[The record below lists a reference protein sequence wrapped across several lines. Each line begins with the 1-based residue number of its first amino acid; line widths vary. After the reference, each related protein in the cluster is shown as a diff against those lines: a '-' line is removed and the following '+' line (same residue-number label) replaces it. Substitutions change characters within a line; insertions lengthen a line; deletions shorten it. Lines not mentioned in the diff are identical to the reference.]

1 MAVPKYNELFGPF
14 LKAIGDGNIHS
25 LKEIKNSVAEDIQL
39 SEEDSTALLPSGRQ
53 TFFENRI
60 SWCRTYLKKAGLIE
74 SPARAQFQLTASG
87 RDALKDLDQIDV
99 EYLMQFPSFREFQNH
114 SSVKNVQQE
123 SSESK
128 SPKEILEDALNVI
141 NESLSDDLME
151 EIMKLSPTDFEKLV
165 VQLLLKMGYGDG
177 VDDAG
182 NVTTATNDGGIDG
195 LIKEDQLG
203 FSYIYIQAKQWAPE
217 RTVDRPE
224 IQKFAGALQ
233 GQQASKGLFITTA
246 SFSKRAREFAD
257 NLLGSRIVLIDG
269 TQLTKLMIK
278 HDLGVSVEVTY
289 ELKRIDS
296 DYFSGE
302 F

>member
-1 MAVPKYNELFGPF
+1 MAVPKYDELFGSF
-14 LKAIGDGNIHS
+14 LKAVGDGNIHP
-25 LKEIKNSVAEDIQL
+25 LKEIRNIVAEDIHL
-39 SEEDSTALLPSGRQ
+39 SEEDRAELLPSGKQ
-53 TFFENRI
+53 TVFDNRLG
-60 SWCRTYLKKAGLIE
+60 WCRTYLKKAGLLE
-74 SPARAQFQLTASG
+74 SPARAQFRITDAG
-87 RDALKDLDQIDV
+87 KKALKDADQIDG
-99 EYLMQFPSFREFQNH
+99 EYLMQFPSFREFQSH
-114 SSVKNVQQE
+114 SSMKNVQQE
-123 SSESK
+123 SSENK

-141 NESLSDDLME
+141 NESLSDELME
-151 EIMKLSPTDFEKLV
+151 EIMKLSSTDFEKLV

-182 NVTTATNDGGIDG
+182 NVTTATRDGGIDG

-203 FSYIYIQAKQWAPE
+203 FSYIYIQAKQWLPE
-217 RTVDRPE
+217 RTVERPE

-246 SFSKRAREFAD
+246 SFSKGAREFAD
-257 NLLGSRIVLIDG
+257 NLLGSKIVLIDG
-269 TQLTKLMIK
+269 QQLTKLMIK
-278 HDLGVSVEVTY
+278 HNLGVSVEVTY